1 MGHELMSTLRIWHKP
16 APEQLGATVLEFLK
30 ILAGPVCLV
39 IPGRDASRSRFLV
52 TLLHGNEP
60 SGATAL
66 HRWLSSDRN
75 IPAVD
80 IYCVVMNIEAA
91 LASPSF
97 GLRQLPQYRDLNR
110 CFREPFADAPGRLA
124 RSLLALIHRV
134 QPEALIDIHNTSGMG
149 PSFGVAVYYDRKH
162 DALVSLFTERLV
174 ITDLRLGA
182 LMELSEREVP
192 TVTIE
197 CGGAQDPESHLIA
210 YDGLMRYITA
220 KKLFSAEHCAWPI
233 DVLHNPV
240 RLELDPGLVI
250 AYAEHS
256 LDDVDICLRADI
268 ENFNFGEVNA
278 DTPLGWITTD
288 AWLRIRVVNSRGENL
303 RDDYLRCDR
312 GRLYPAT
319 RLKLFMITLNPD
331 IALSDCLFY
340 AVKLEA
346 ALDTK

>member
-1 MGHELMSTLRIWHKP
+1 MSKLRLWHKP
-16 APEQLGATVLEFLK
+16 APEQLGATVLEFLE

-66 HRWLSSDRN
+66 HRWLLSGREA
-75 IPAVD
+75 PAVD
-80 IYCVVMNIEAA
+80 MYCVVMNVEAA
-91 LASPSF
+91 LARPPFSF
-97 GLRQLPQYRDLNR
+97 RQLPQCRDLNR
-110 CFREPFADAPGRLA
+110 CFCEPFHDVPGELA
-124 RSLLALIHRV
+124 RSLLTLIHRLR
-134 QPEALIDIHNTSGMG
+134 PEALIDIHNTSGMG
-149 PSFGVAVYYDRKH
+149 PSFGVAVNYDRKH

-182 LMELSEREVP
+182 LMELSERDVP

-210 YDGLMRYITA
+210 YDGLMRYISA
-220 KKLFSAEHCAWPI
+220 KNLFSVEPSAWPI
-233 DVLHNPV
+233 EVLHNPV
-240 RLELDPGLVI
+240 RLELDTCLVI
-250 AYAEHS
+250 AYAEQS
-256 LDDVDICLRADI
+256 LSDVDICLRVDI

-278 DTPLGWITTD
+278 DTPLGWINTR
-288 AWLRIRVVNSRGENL
+288 AWQRIRVVNSRGDNL
-303 RDDYLRCDR
+303 RDEYLRCDQ

-340 AVKLEA
+340 AVKRG
-346 ALDTK
+346 

>member
-1 MGHELMSTLRIWHKP
+1 MSTLRVWYKP
-16 APEQLGATVLEFLK
+16 APEQLGATVLEFLE

-39 IPGRDASRSRFLV
+39 IPGLDAGRSRFLV

-66 HRWLSSDRN
+66 HRWLSSERDP
-75 IPAVD
+75 PAVD
-80 IYCVVMNIEAA
+80 IYCVIMNVEAA
-91 LASPSF
+91 LARPPFSF
-97 GLRQLPQYRDLNR
+97 RQIPQTRDLNR
-110 CFREPFADAPGRLA
+110 CFRAPFEDAPGGLA
-124 RSLLALIHRV
+124 RSLLAMIHRV

-162 DALVSLFTERLV
+162 DALVSLFAERLV

-182 LMELSEREVP
+182 LMELSERDVP

-220 KKLFSAEHCAWPI
+220 KQLFTDEHTAWPI

-250 AYAEHS
+250 AYAGQPQ
-256 LDDVDICLRADI
+256 DDVDICLRADI

-278 DTPLGWITTD
+278 DTELGWITAS
-288 AWLRIRVVNSRGENL
+288 AWQLISVVNSRGENL
-303 RDDYLRCDR
+303 RDDYLRCDG

-331 IALSDCLFY
+331 IAVSDCLFY
-340 AVKLEA
+340 AVVPETALA
-346 ALDTK
+346 AEKV